1 MRIMRNTFGGTRC
14 LLNRSLC
21 LNRNATAL
29 LTVALAWLTVGPLQ
43 LGRGES
49 VLPPHRGARQNVP
62 RVGDYVGS
70 KVCAQ
75 CHREIYRVIFAD
87 RYGPFHVGGKCVFS

>member
-1 MRIMRNTFGGTRC
+1 MRITRNTFGGTRC

-29 LTVALAWLTVGPLQ
+29 LTVALALLTVGPLQ

-49 VLPPHRGARQNVP
+49 VLPPYRGARQNVP

-70 KVCAQ
+70 KVCAMSPRNLQ
-75 CHREIYRVIFAD
+75 LLFED
-87 RYGPFHVGGKCVFS
+87 RYGSLHVGRKCVFS